1 MADFMKTLLSILSF
15 IFIITCASVAQQA
28 QIGKLLSKQL
38 PAMNNNDE
46 IVVLVYFTDKGNITK
61 FKSSMSVNFISERS
75 IARRMKVRNNI
86 IDERDYPL
94 EHSYVQAVSSRVLRV
109 RHELKWFN
117 AVSVVATK
125 QQIETLQSLSFVKEI
140 EIVGRWKKKIDD
152 EVESPLKETFPQPM
166 PSGTTALD
174 YGTSFTQVN
183 QITVPAVHNLGIY
196 GQGVVVGVFDN
207 GFRILNHESFA
218 SMNIIAQHDFVD
230 HKESVIPYNPSTGF
244 GSHGVNTLSTIGG
257 YKPGQLIG
265 PAFKADYIL
274 ARTEND
280 SSETPIEED
289 NWAAAI
295 QWADSIGVDVTS
307 TSLGYLTYD
316 APYTSWTWADMDGNT
331 TLVTQ
336 ASDHAVSLGIAVVNS
351 AGNSGAGDGVHNTL
365 GAPSDGD
372 SVIAAGAVYSNG
384 TRTSFSSVGP
394 SADGRTKPDIMAMG
408 SGVKVASSTNT
419 TGYGSANGTSFSCPL
434 SAGVAALIRC
444 ANPNLTPMQ
453 VRDAMRQTA
462 SQASAPNNLM
472 GWGILNADSAIKYF
486 GALPMGQIS
495 GNVFHDLNG
504 NGVKDIG
511 DPVISGKKIYLTGAI
526 TDSTITN
533 VDGNYFFD
541 SLAIGTYSITE
552 NLPIGWIESVP
563 ASAYSINLLHGIDT
577 AGINFGNFQ
586 LATVH
591 GIAFDDTNHNGVR
604 DAGEPG
610 LANWVLNF
618 TGPTSYRTTTDG
630 DGNFTFTDIGAG
642 AYTLSESA
650 QVGWFQT
657 IPLNYGSYSITMTS
671 GLDTSGFIFG
681 NYYFPDSTYQLLWGW
696 NLLSLPNKVTDH
708 NRYSIYPSAVSDAW
722 IYKNSYI
729 PLDTIPEKMGFWLKS
744 NSSLNVMIPGLPRLI
759 DTIDVFAGWNM
770 IATLSK
776 NVVKTSV
783 IQIPDSIIISGYHD
797 YYCDY
802 GPCPDLLPH
811 HSYWVKVKSYGKLV
825 LNAFTSQAVT
835 SVSTLNQTPTPP
847 NSITIEDRIGNNK
860 TLYFSFADELKKSM
874 DKFELPPPP
883 PDGVFDVRF
892 AGGYRLAL
900 AENERLKDFP
910 ILISSGEYPITIG
923 WKMDDGSRK
932 ALLIIDGK
940 EIALDQ
946 EGTTKIG
953 NPTTDIRLRLFSA
966 PASVLP
972 NEFVLEQNYPNP
984 FNPSTVINY
993 QLPTE
998 NYVTLKIYNVF
1009 GQEVRTLVDGMQEAG
1024 YKSVELNAN
1033 NLASGVYYYKLT
1045 AGASTSSAFIDVKK
1059 MVLLR

>member
-1 MADFMKTLLSILSF
+1 MKTLLSILSF
-15 IFIITCASVAQQA
+15 IFIITCSSIAQQA

-38 PAMNNNDE
+38 PAMNNNDD
-46 IVVLVYFTDKGNITK
+46 IIVLVYFTDKGNITK
-61 FKSSMSVNFISERS
+61 FKSSMSANFISERS
-75 IARRMKVRNNI
+75 ITRRMKVRNNTNI

-94 EHSYVQAVSSRVLRV
+94 EHSYVHAVSSRVLRV

-125 QQIETLQSLSFVKEI
+125 QQIETLRSLSFVKEI
-140 EIVGRWKKKIDD
+140 EMVGRWKKKIDD
-152 EVESPLKETFPQPM
+152 EIESPIKDASQQPVTNGIT
-166 PSGTTALD
+166 SLD

-183 QITVPAVHNLGIY
+183 QINVPTVHNLGIY

-218 SMNIIAQHDFVD
+218 AMNIIAQHDFVD
-230 HKESVIPYNPSTGF
+230 HKESVIPYNTSTVF

-265 PAFKADYIL
+265 PAFKSDYIL

-316 APYTSWTWADMDGNT
+316 APYTSWTWADLDGNT
-331 TLVTQ
+331 TLVTK
-336 ASDHAVSLGIAVVNS
+336 AADRAVSLGIVVVNS
-351 AGNSGAGDGVHNTL
+351 AGNSGAGDGIHNTL

-394 SADGRTKPDIMAMG
+394 TADGRIKPDIMAMG

-419 TGYGSANGTSFSCPL
+419 TGYGLASGTSFSCPL

-462 SQASAPNNLM
+462 SQAAAPDNLM

-486 GALPMGQIS
+486 GALHMGRIS

-504 NGVKDIG
+504 NGVKDTG
-511 DPVISGKKIYLTGAI
+511 EPVISGQKIYLTGTI
-526 TDSTITN
+526 TDSTTTN
-533 VDGNYFFD
+533 VDGNYSFD

-552 NLPIGWIESVP
+552 NIPIGWIESVP

-586 LATVH
+586 LAAVH
-591 GIAFDDTNHNGVR
+591 GIAFNDTNHNGVR
-604 DAGEPG
+604 DTGEPG
-610 LANWVLNF
+610 LSNWVLRLS
-618 TGPTSYRTTTDG
+618 GPTSYRTTTDG

-642 AYTLSESA
+642 TYTLSESA

-657 IPLNYGSYSITMTS
+657 IPLNYGSYSISMTS
-671 GLDTSGFIFG
+671 GLDTSGFVFG
-681 NYYFPDSTYQLLWGW
+681 NYYFPDSTYQIILGW
-696 NLLSLPNKVTDH
+696 NLLSLPKKVTDH
-708 NRYSIYPSAVSDAW
+708 DRYSIYPSAVSDAW

-729 PLDTIPEKMGFWLKS
+729 PLDTIPEKDAFWLKS
-744 NSSLNVMIPGLPRLI
+744 NQSQNVIIDGTPRLL
-759 DTIDVFAGWNM
+759 DTLDVVAGWNM
-770 IATLSK
+770 IGTLS
-776 NVVKTSV
+776 VLIPRKTV
-783 IQIPDSIIISGYHD
+783 IQIPDSIITSEYFPWFCCEYVPDTSLRPH
-797 YYCDY
+797 Y
-802 GPCPDLLPH
+802 G
-811 HSYWVKVKSYGKLV
+811 YWVKAKSSGKLV
-825 LNAFTSQAVT
+825 LNGLGGTQVT
-835 SVSTLNQTPTPP
+835 SVSEHDEKTPTPP
-847 NSITIEDRIGNNK
+847 NSITIEDKIGNK
-860 TLYFSFADELKKSM
+860 RELYWSFDSELKKYLP
-874 DKFELPPPP
+874 KFELPPPP

-900 AENERLKDFP
+900 ADNERLKDFP
-910 ILISSGEYPITIG
+910 ILISSCEYPITIG
-923 WKMDDGSRK
+923 WKMDDESRK

-953 NPTTDIRLRLFSA
+953 NPTSDIRLRLFSA
-966 PASVLP
+966 PTSDLP
-972 NEFVLEQNYPNP
+972 KEFALEQNYPNP

-993 QLPTE
+993 QLPAE
-998 NYVTLKIYNVF
+998 NYVTLKIYNIF
-1009 GQEVRTLVDGMQEAG
+1009 GQEVTTLVDGMQEAG
-1024 YKSVELNAN
+1024 YKSVEFEAR

-1059 MVLLR
+1059 MIVIR